1 MKTQVE
7 GLQRHWREVDQ
18 LISSGRIDGEEDWP
32 EWKLEKP
39 TRSSHKSCSGSS
51 AGRSKSLPPYT
62 SSAIGRPEPSSRNTC
77 PPPRKTLK
85 QQVVE
90 WIFALFTQTY
100 LTAWSAAEERMA
112 YRGRW
117 VG

>member
-7 GLQRHWREVDQ
+7 RLQRHWREVDQ
-18 LISSGRIDGEEDWP
+18 LIKSGRIDGEEEWP
-32 EWKLEKP
+32 EWKLEQADKEFAQELQRQFGW
-39 TRSSHKSCSGSS
+39 TVEELAAVHV
-51 AGRSKSLPPYT
+51 
-62 SSAIGRPEPSSRNTC
+62 IGDRAAKAFVEEHLAATAED
-77 PPPRKTLK
+77 LK

-90 WIFALFTQTY
+90 WIFGLFTQTY